1 MLWNNVSQG
10 SRLPLKRFIQVTRLS
25 NTVKKQVKYASVYQY
40 AAIHSSIDVKNS
52 DKDSN
57 QHLKAAYTVR
67 PTGFWMDKI
76 LQHESKKPVTSPSK
90 PRKLIY
96 KTMKDSYIEEYLPFK
111 SSPALLDDYIFSD
124 GRIRT
129 GKLLE
134 DLDALAGAIAYKHID
149 NDDPEA
155 SPVTIVTASVDR
167 LDLFLPEAG
176 IENYKLSGHVTCVGN
191 SSMEIAI
198 KAETIPEGE
207 YDSSTKNPVNIPEN
221 LGMLKKNTV
230 LATRFTMVAIDSI
243 TQKPVKINPLRLTT
257 PAEERLFEL
266 AQANKKRKKRAT
278 ETSLTR
284 LPPTPE
290 ERLDIHDI
298 YLQYSQ
304 YTNGTND
311 DAFVKSQS
319 SDEMQPL
326 PDNLVWMRDT
336 KIESNFL
343 MQPQDRNIHNNIFGG
358 YLMRRAYELAYS
370 NASLFMKST
379 SPNLLSMDEVT
390 FRKPVHVGTLLNLKS
405 GIVLSEG
412 YPHRSVQVR
421 VIAEVISIEKGT
433 RETTNIFH
441 FTLATSDECIK
452 LRRILPRTYA
462 ETMLWLDA
470 KRRRFQGI
478 HARHAMLEAGI
489 KQN

>member
-1 MLWNNVSQG
+1 MLNSCQTY
-10 SRLPLKRFIQVTRLS
+10 RQTLKSVFHSTRLAR
-25 NTVKKQVKYASVYQY
+25 NNNAKYIILNKYAR
-40 AAIHSSIDVKNS
+40 IHSSANIKNA
-52 DKDSN
+52 KGN
-57 QHLKAAYTVR
+57 LQNVYTVK
-67 PTGFWMDKI
+67 PTGFWRDKI

-90 PRKLIY
+90 PRKLID
-96 KTMKDSYIEEYLPFK
+96 KTMKDSYIVEYLPFK

-149 NDDPEA
+149 NGDPDA
-155 SPVTIVTASVDR
+155 SPVTVVTASVDR
-167 LDLFLPEAG
+167 LDLFLPEAK
-176 IENYKLSGHVTCVGN
+176 IENYKLSGHVTYVGN

-198 KAETIPEGE
+198 KAETVSEGE
-207 YDSSTKNPVNIPEN
+207 DGSLNKDSIKIPEN
-221 LGMLKKNTV
+221 LGILKKNTV
-230 LATRFTMVAIDSI
+230 LATRFTMVALDSI
-243 TQKPVKINPLRLTT
+243 TQKPVKINPLKLTS
-257 PAEERLFEL
+257 PAEERLFALGET
-266 AQANKKRKKRAT
+266 NKKRKKRAT
-278 ETSLTR
+278 ETSLAR

-304 YTNGTND
+304 YTHDTND
-311 DAFVKSQS
+311 DAFMKSQS

-358 YLMRRAYELAYS
+358 YLMRRAYELAYA
-370 NASLFMKST
+370 NASLFMKSA

-421 VIAEVISIEKGT
+421 VVAEVIDIEAGT
-433 RETTNIFH
+433 RETTNVFH
-441 FTLATSDECIK
+441 FTLSTGDENIK

-470 KRRRFQGI
+470 RRRRFQGI